1 MLNVFIPV
9 LNILSRPDL
18 IDDYDSDA
26 REKNTVHTARRGIQY
41 PQAGL
46 YKGGIFFL
54 LVIVLNIKYFN
65 GQ

>member
-1 MLNVFIPV
+1 MLDVFIPV

-18 IDDYDSDA
+18 IDYYDSDA
-26 REKNTVHTARRGIQY
+26 REKYGTRRGIQY
-41 PQAGL
+41 PQSGL